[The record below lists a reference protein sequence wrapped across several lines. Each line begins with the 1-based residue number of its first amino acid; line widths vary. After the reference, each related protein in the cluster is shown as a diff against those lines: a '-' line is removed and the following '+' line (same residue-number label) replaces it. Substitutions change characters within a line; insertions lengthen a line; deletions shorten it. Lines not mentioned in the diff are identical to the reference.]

1 VGLGDDLSGQ
11 VEPLAEVVETLGGEG
26 VVVVLPRE
34 AGLDVAAAGQRL
46 ASLDDVK
53 VLGVDVAVLGKVEV
67 LLSDENALCGDRVS
81 ACPYMQ
87 RKAAK
92 KMYKCAIAM
101 ARARKNTNLGR
112 GTWGGIVSMLF
123 MFNCRERERGNREQ
137 LNISKCTSRRG
148 CETRALEQCAAPTAG
163 EN

>member
-81 ACPYMQ
+81 ACPCMQ
-87 RKAAK
+87 QSREK
-92 KMYKCAIAM
+92 YIRVCHSHGS
-101 ARARKNTNLGR
+101 RVGR
-112 GTWGGIVSMLF
+112 IL
-123 MFNCRERERGNREQ
+123 
-137 LNISKCTSRRG
+137 TSEEVPG
-148 CETRALEQCAAPTAG
+148 
-163 EN
+163 

>member
-1 VGLGDDLSGQ
+1 

-34 AGLDVAAAGQRL
+34 AGLEVAARGQGL
-46 ASLDDVK
+46 ACRGIRTRAHRRARAQWKGLLTSLDDVK

-87 RKAAK
+87 QSREKV
-92 KMYKCAIAM
+92 YKCAIAM
-101 ARARKNTNLGR
+101 ARVRRNTNLGR
-112 GTWGGIVSMLF
+112 GTWRGIVSMLSYSIA
-123 MFNCRERERGNREQ
+123 E
-137 LNISKCTSRRG
+137 
-148 CETRALEQCAAPTAG
+148 
-163 EN
+163 